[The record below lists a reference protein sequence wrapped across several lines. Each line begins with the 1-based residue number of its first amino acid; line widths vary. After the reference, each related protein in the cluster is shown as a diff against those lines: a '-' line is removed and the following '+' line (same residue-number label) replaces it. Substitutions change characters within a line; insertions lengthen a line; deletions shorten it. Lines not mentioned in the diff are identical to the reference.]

1 VYFLV
6 IDVRFGT
13 PIYVF
18 LALDPR
24 EADDYPGLPV
34 REVTLSFPLAAED
47 GSGPQRSVGRCSV
60 GQDPNWMNLFREFAS
75 DGAVAG
81 AGFIL
86 IEPLY
91 VGPTWQAYAREFRPQ
106 GGNVGRRRGAA
117 VVKIKE

>member
-1 VYFLV
+1 VHFLV

-24 EADDYPGLPV
+24 QSADYPGLPV
-34 REVTLSFPLAAED
+34 REITLTLPDATVCCE
-47 GSGPQRSVGRCSV
+47 PPHVGRCSI
-60 GQDPNWMNLFREFAS
+60 GQDPNWINRFREFGS

-81 AGFIL
+81 AGYTL

-91 VGPTWQAYAREFRPQ
+91 VGPTWQAYAQEFRPQ
-106 GGNVGRRRGAA
+106 GATIAQRRAGFSTRM
-117 VVKIKE
+117 KS